1 MTSKKQDRVLKELD
15 MGIIPYEMSYG
26 LEKECFID
34 WTAMIYNDW
43 DDFDYWIDKRD
54 LRDLIEQ
61 WPCLLEVFKAEFDN
75 REKLTPLEEMELR
88 KLESL
93 KIE

>member
-15 MGIIPYEMSYG
+15 MGIIPHELTYG
-26 LEKECFID
+26 LEKTVEID

-61 WPCLLEVFKAEFDN
+61 WPCLLDIFKTEFDN

-93 KIE
+93 KLE